1 VGVNYDPNLAA
12 SVTATAQKIMLPI
25 IRTVLPNL
33 MAQQIVGVQPMD
45 VDTGSLFEQLTAK
58 VFNPKYWPYQHKVSA
73 TKTNRWEVERWCY
86 DNFKSRNW
94 NSYRNQFVFKRKEDA
109 MLFALRWS

>member
-1 VGVNYDPNLAA
+1 MTYDPKLAA
-12 SVTATAQKIMLPI
+12 KVTDTGQKILLPLL
-25 IRTVLPNL
+25 RTVLPNL

-45 VDTGSLFEQLTAK
+45 ADTGSLFGK
-58 VFNPKYWPYQHKVSA
+58 VFNTKYWPHQYYVNYLDRK
-73 TKTNRWEVERWCY
+73 EVERWCY

>member
-1 VGVNYDPNLAA
+1 MP
-12 SVTATAQKIMLPI
+12 T
-25 IRTVLPNL
+25 L
-33 MAQQIVGVQPMD
+33 MAQQIVGVQPLDSD
-45 VDTGSLFEQLTAK
+45 VNSMYPGIFNQLTAK

-73 TKTNRWEVERWCY
+73 TKTNRQEVERWCY

>member
-1 VGVNYDPNLAA
+1 VGVTYDPNLEA
-12 SVTATAQKIMLPI
+12 SVTATAQKVLIPM
-25 IRTVLPNL
+25 IRKVMPALI
-33 MAQQIVGVQPMD
+33 AQQIVGVQPMD
-45 VDTGSLFEQLTAK
+45 ADTGSLFGRLTAK
-58 VFNPKYWPYQHKVSA
+58 GFNTKYWPHQYYV
-73 TKTNRWEVERWCY
+73 NYLDRREVERWCY